1 MSRRFAAVLG
11 LVAFA
16 VMMFR
21 GVADGRAEE
30 AVICD
35 AIGVMLLLAIVGAF
49 AGWIAD
55 LIVSEAADGKSSQR
69 QSM

>member
-1 MSRRFAAVLG
+1 MARRFAAVLG

-16 VMMFR
+16 AMMFR
-21 GVADGRAEE
+21 GVADGWAEE
-30 AVICD
+30 TVIRD
-35 AIGVMLLLAIVGAF
+35 AIGFMLLLAIVGAF

-55 LIVSEAADGKSSQR
+55 LIVSEAADSKSSQR